1 MKAYLAFLMAISL
14 PLQAT
19 GSYYLNS
26 RATDIRLYVM
36 PFGEY
41 EKVGLSMQLSEDSSK
56 LTALTVYI
64 DDDEVRIPVEDVADY
79 KYPNADYLQNPILY
93 NPSNMTHITVY
104 VEFEEF
110 RNTEGNFAVYFH
122 IKNKMYINYDTR
134 E

>member
-1 MKAYLAFLMAISL
+1 MKKHIIFLIAISL

-26 RATDIRLYVM
+26 RVIDIRLHVI

-41 EKVGLSMQLSEDSSK
+41 EKLGLSMQLSEDSSK

-79 KYPNADYLQNPILY
+79 KYPIGSSPQILCD
-93 NPSNMTHITVY
+93 PFNMTDMTVY

-110 RNTEGNFAVYFH
+110 RNTEGDFPVYFH
-122 IKNKMYINYDTR
+122 IENKMYINHTTGER
-134 E
+134 R